1 MGVASRVGHL
11 RRRLPAL
18 SGEVLV
24 TLLIIALVGDLLRR
38 LLMGIIGGPYL
49 ASVLIEGV
57 TIGLAYGLAGIG
69 LSMTYS
75 ILNFANFAHGDT
87 MTIGA
92 MSGWS
97 VAYLIGGIGTAT
109 VGELVLL
116 DANPGCRSPPASASS
131 SSAWSPRGC

>member
-1 MGVASRVGHL
+1 MGVASRVGQV
-11 RRRLPAL
+11 RRRLPTL
-18 SGEVLV
+18 SGEVIV

-38 LLMGIIGGPYL
+38 LLSGIIGGPYL
-49 ASVLIEGV
+49 ASVLIEGL

-75 ILNFANFAHGDT
+75 ILSFANFAHGDT

-97 VAYLIGGIGTAT
+97 VAYLLGGIGTAT
-109 VGELVLL
+109 AGELLLL
-116 DANPGCRSPPASASS
+116 DANPGCRSPRASGWSS
-131 SSAWSPRGC
+131 SGSSRRVH